1 MGLIICEG
9 MDRVGKT
16 SIANLFESK
25 GYEVI
30 HMSAPP
36 KGQTSDLF
44 LEEMMEL
51 IHNAASRDIF
61 LDRSYYGEAC
71 IWPKIY
77 GRESLI
83 DEQGLEVLR
92 ELEDSIGT
100 QRILMHDPNSEAHW
114 QRCVENNEPL
124 TKVQFVKARAL
135 YSSMADKYD
144 FERKTLKDFPNAEQ
158 PLPQDKTKPVVPNKS
173 GEEIAKSATEV
184 KSDKDSITSKSKE
197 QLKLERANIINEVL
211 ERRIIKGKGPSY
223 DEVERSV
230 RHFLNNELG
239 KILGTAS
246 PAASGFTNE
255 ELELLKFFCKRL
267 KDKETG

>member
-124 TKVQFVKARAL
+124 TKVQFVKAR
-135 YSSMADKYD
+135 
-144 FERKTLKDFPNAEQ
+144 
-158 PLPQDKTKPVVPNKS
+158 
-173 GEEIAKSATEV
+173 
-184 KSDKDSITSKSKE
+184 
-197 QLKLERANIINEVL
+197 
-211 ERRIIKGKGPSY
+211 
-223 DEVERSV
+223 
-230 RHFLNNELG
+230 
-239 KILGTAS
+239 
-246 PAASGFTNE
+246 
-255 ELELLKFFCKRL
+255 
-267 KDKETG
+267 